1 MSSPAVFDHRHL
13 HVHGTSPIHRIAPE
27 AKLLGLLGFVI
38 TVAITPRQ
46 WVLAFAIDA
55 TVLLGVFVT
64 ARLTPQV
71 VLGRLAAILP
81 FVTFAFLLPFI
92 GDGET
97 TSVLGVSLSIDGL
110 WASWNVL
117 AKATLGGA
125 ASIALT
131 ATTPIPELLT
141 GLSRL
146 RVPAAIIAIIGFMFR
161 YLDLMVDEIGRMR
174 RAMAA
179 RAYNPRWLWQSR
191 PLASSAGALFVRT
204 YERGERVHDAMAAR
218 GFTGT
223 MPTFSEAS
231 TTRNDWLLAA
241 VPAVVSLV
249 GLTIVGLT

>member
-1 MSSPAVFDHRHL
+1 
-13 HVHGTSPIHRIAPE
+13 
-27 AKLLGLLGFVI
+27 
-38 TVAITPRQ
+38 
-46 WVLAFAIDA
+46 
-55 TVLLGVFVT
+55 
-64 ARLTPQV
+64 

>member
-1 MSSPAVFDHRHL
+1 MSSPAAFAHRHL
-13 HVHGTSPIHRIAPE
+13 HVHGTSPIHRLAPE
-27 AKLLGLLGFVI
+27 AKLLGLLGFVV

-46 WVLAFAIDA
+46 WMIAFAIDA
-55 TVLLGVFVT
+55 TVLLDVLVA
-64 ARLTPQV
+64 ARLTPRV
-71 VLGRLAAILP
+71 VLGRLTAILP
-81 FVTFAFLLPFI
+81 FVAFAFLFPFI

-97 TSVLGVSLSIDGL
+97 ISILEISLSIDGL

-125 ASIALT
+125 ASIAVT

-146 RVPAAIIAIIGFMFR
+146 RVPAAVVAIIGFMFR
-161 YLDLMVDEIGRMR
+161 YLDLMVDEFGRMR

-179 RAYNPRWLWQSR
+179 RAHNPQWLWQSR

-204 YERGERVHDAMAAR
+204 YERGERIHDAMAAR

-223 MPTFSEAS
+223 MPTLSEGR
-231 TTRNDWLLAA
+231 TTQNDWLLAA
-241 VPAVVSLV
+241 IPAVVSVV